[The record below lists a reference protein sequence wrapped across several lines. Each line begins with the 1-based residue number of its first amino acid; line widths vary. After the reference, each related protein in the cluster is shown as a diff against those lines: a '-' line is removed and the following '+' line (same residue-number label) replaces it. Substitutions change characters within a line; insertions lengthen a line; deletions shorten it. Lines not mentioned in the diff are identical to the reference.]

1 MNGNAAQRG
10 VGGEKHMAEYNL
22 MMACHAQVYFV
33 HETAVEL
40 QPTVQTILVY
50 ETLPEEFPAEIC
62 L

>member
-1 MNGNAAQRG
+1 
-10 VGGEKHMAEYNL
+10 MAENKL

-33 HETAVEL
+33 HEIAVEL
-40 QPTVQTILVY
+40 QPPVQTILVY

>member
-1 MNGNAAQRG
+1 
-10 VGGEKHMAEYNL
+10 MAENNL

-33 HETAVEL
+33 HNTTVEL
-40 QPTVQTILVY
+40 QPTVQTILIY